1 MKHDIETLDPI
12 DMICFSHLR
21 WGFVFQRPQH
31 LMTRFARHRRVFFFE
46 EPEYKETL
54 KAAKLDISI
63 CPRTGVSVVTPHLPQ
78 SHRSGDVR
86 PVLRNLLRELLDGE
100 HIHRY
105 VAWFYTPMALDFAA
119 EISPAVTIYDCMDE
133 LSLFRGAPARLCENE
148 RELLKR
154 ADLVFTGGVSLFE
167 SKRNLHARVYAF
179 PSGVDVSHFLQ
190 ARSIS
195 NPFQEHN
202 HIPRPRLGYAGVI
215 DERMD
220 LELIDR
226 LAETR
231 PAWQI
236 VMLGPVV
243 KIDPT
248 SLPQRDNLHW
258 LGIKD
263 YAELPHY
270 LAGWDVGMLPFAMN
284 EATRFI
290 SPTKT
295 PEYLAAGLPVVST
308 PIRDVVK
315 PYGELGLARIAA
327 DAEQFVTACE
337 QSMAYGMTMKWRGR
351 VDAFLETLSW
361 DDTWNSMNRLVDQA
375 LASNTRKPSVM
386 AAGRS
391 GDAATRTDPV
401 ISEAS

>member
-1 MKHDIETLDPI
+1 MRHEMKIHDSI

-31 LMTRFARHRRVFFFE
+31 LMSRFARERRVFFIE
-46 EPEYKETL
+46 EPEYKDIVE
-54 KAAKLDISI
+54 AKLNTSI
-63 CPRTGVSVVTPHLPQ
+63 CPRTGVFVVTPHLPE
-78 SHRSGDVR
+78 SNRSGDVR
-86 PVLRNLLRELLDGE
+86 PVLQNLIRQFFDRE

-105 VAWFYTPMALDFAA
+105 IAWFYTPMALDFAA
-119 EISPAVTIYDCMDE
+119 EISPAITIYDCMDE

-148 RELLKR
+148 RELFER
-154 ADLVFTGGVSLFE
+154 ADLVFTGGASLFE
-167 SKRNLHARVYAF
+167 AKRNLHPRVYAF

-195 NPFQEHN
+195 KPFQEHN

-226 LAETR
+226 LAERR

-243 KIDPT
+243 KIDPAT
-248 SLPQRDNLHW
+248 LPHRDNLHW

-263 YAELPHY
+263 YADLPHY
-270 LAGWDVGMLPFAMN
+270 FAGWDVGMLPFAMN
-284 EATRFI
+284 ESTRFI

-327 DAEQFVTACE
+327 DAEQFVLACE
-337 QSMAYGMTMKWRGR
+337 QSMAYGMTMKWRRR
-351 VDAFLETLSW
+351 VDSFLETLSW
-361 DDTWNSMNRLVDQA
+361 EDTWNSMNRLVEQA
-375 LASNTRKPSVM
+375 LESNTRKPTAM

-391 GDAATRTDPV
+391 RDTGARSDGV